1 MSGDYFI
8 SWLVKGE
15 KGGKLNDVLH
25 KNALLLLL
33 PTLLLMLRRIFR
45 YEKCCSFS
53 RENPSLQKEA
63 KEDSRAAYR
72 KCATDGI
79 TLACTGTDDS

>member
-25 KNALLLLL
+25 KNA
-33 PTLLLMLRRIFR
+33 
-45 YEKCCSFS
+45 
-53 RENPSLQKEA
+53 A
-63 KEDSRAAYR
+63 VVADAAVDV
-72 KCATDGI
+72 KKDFP
-79 TLACTGTDDS
+79 L